1 MKYFQFLLLVVF
13 VFWIGGCA
21 IDQGDREAMV
31 QTHIAKKF
39 KEVKSSKLRNC
50 HDEIVRLATLQ
61 VDSML
66 IEKSRLEKDLME
78 KPAIP
83 SKPSEPELK
92 KPFDDSEVKPIID

>member
-1 MKYFQFLLLVVF
+1 
-13 VFWIGGCA
+13 
-21 IDQGDREAMV
+21 MV
-31 QTHIAKKF
+31 QAQIDKKF
-39 KEVKSSKLRNC
+39 KEVESSKMKSC
-50 HDEIVRLATLQ
+50 YEEIVRLATLK

-78 KPAIP
+78 KPVIP

>member
-1 MKYFQFLLLVVF
+1 
-13 VFWIGGCA
+13 
-21 IDQGDREAMV
+21 MV
-31 QTHIAKKF
+31 QAQIDKKF
-39 KEVKSSKLRNC
+39 KEVEASKMKSC